1 MKVIVDAQL
10 PPALARLFTAHGFDA
25 VHVEEIEMK
34 HAADSDI
41 WNVAAAQSRVVV
53 TKDSDFFE
61 RWERGNRSVPVV
73 WIRCGNIRNRLLL
86 AQIAPLLS
94 EIAERLT
101 RGETLI
107 EIL

>member
-10 PPALARLFTAHGFDA
+10 PPALARLFAAHGFDA
-25 VHVEEIEMK
+25 VHVEDLGMK

-41 WNVAAAQSRVVV
+41 WNVAGAESRAVV
-53 TKDSDFFE
+53 TKDSDFSA

-94 EIAERLT
+94 QIAERLS
-101 RGETLI
+101 RGETLV
-107 EIL
+107 EIW